1 MDRGKGLFVFGCG
14 RICVLSHKKMPQ
26 TITRKRARLSAHLTA
41 LWCLQIF
48 QKNRKGKGFIWGLG
62 VVIPCYH
69 DNF

>member
-14 RICVLSHKKMPQ
+14 RICVLSHKQLPQ
-26 TITRKRARLSAHLTA
+26 SITRKSARLKA
-41 LWCLQIF
+41 LL
-48 QKNRKGKGFIWGLG
+48 KEERVIWGLG